1 MNFELLSSGTYL
13 CVAATSCMNHKS
25 GPVIPKKT
33 SKMYISIDQEKY
45 VSNNRS
51 FLASLCTRELAVE
64 EIDGD

>member
-1 MNFELLSSGTYL
+1 
-13 CVAATSCMNHKS
+13 MNHKS